1 MMKKTVF
8 VKFAE
13 KFEEEEKLS
22 MKSSLSLALLTS
34 PLEGGVK
41 SAQIRVCNKNI
52 TEILQI
58 YCINIVEINTER
70 KPCDKVFRTSDI
82 LRKYLV

>member
-1 MMKKTVF
+1 MKKTVF

-41 SAQIRVCNKNI
+41 SAQISV
-52 TEILQI
+52 Q
-58 YCINIVEINTER
+58 
-70 KPCDKVFRTSDI
+70 
-82 LRKYLV
+82 